1 MDKQALREYLGQMSK
16 SILRYALYGALILGA
31 ASIVMQLVF
40 IVLGQLP
47 DVTMTSFLRTSANWA
62 LIGGLFGAIVGLL
75 YGLLANQ
82 G

>member
-1 MDKQALREYLGQMSK
+1 MDRQALRKYLGQMFK
-16 SILRYALYGALILGA
+16 SILRYALYGALILGTV
-31 ASIVMQLVF
+31 SIAMQLVF

-47 DVTMTSFLRTSANWA
+47 DVTMMSFLRTSANWA
-62 LIGGLFGAIVGLL
+62 LIGGLFGVIVGLF